1 MTRLPS
7 LGETLVLV
15 VLIATVV
22 LCSGLNRYPV
32 WEPDEARHAEIGREM
47 LAAPGWEGWVAPSL
61 NGEPYRNKPA
71 LFYWLVAAAFALL
84 GVTER
89 AARLVP
95 AASGLA
101 TVVAVSWWAA
111 GRWGTRAGVVA
122 GVVLVTA
129 LQFAVLGR
137 FVSPDMTVTL
147 WTTLGVLA
155 VERFAE
161 RPGTSLVPAAVAA
174 ALGMLAKGLV
184 APVVIGSVGISY
196 LAARRRLALLR
207 PHRLAAAA
215 LVFLVLVLPWHLAVA
230 VLDPG
235 YLRQLYVSQHWQ
247 RVVDA
252 EGSLHA
258 RSVLFYVPVLLAGFL
273 PWSPLL
279 PASLLGTLRR
289 ERRGAP
295 ELLCALWAGLVLLLF
310 SLAQGKLA
318 PYILPA
324 LPPLAL
330 LTARHLERVV
340 WVGDAA
346 RERRLTRAGLWV
358 CAGLL
363 ALAPLAII
371 GLAATTYDGVFVPLS
386 LASLVMLPAAAGLAL
401 LLRRGHL
408 GGAVLATAGTAT
420 GLLLLFFL
428 VAAPRLGDLT
438 SLRFL
443 ARAVAATPEQWAAP
457 LVAYHLQAP
466 AMSFYLGRPVLLLDQ
481 PRQLRALL
489 AEHALVF
496 VVTSPQHVPQLVASG
511 PFVPWRVGPRRALFA
526 SQPPPPNLDSLDRP
540 AS

>member
-1 MTRLPS
+1 
-7 LGETLVLV
+7 
-15 VLIATVV
+15 
-22 LCSGLNRYPV
+22 
-32 WEPDEARHAEIGREM
+32 M

-71 LFYWLVAAAFALL
+71 PFYWLVAAAFALL

-111 GRWGTRAGVVA
+111 GRRGAPAGVVA
-122 GVVLVTA
+122 GVGVGTA
-129 LQFAVLGR
+129 APVAVLGR

-252 EGSLHA
+252 GGG
-258 RSVLFYVPVLLAGFL
+258 LLARGVLSCVRVL
-273 PWSPLL
+273 PAASPRWTPLL
-279 PASLLGTLRR
+279 RASLLGAW
-289 ERRGAP
+289 RRGGGGAR
-295 ELLCALWAGLVLLLF
+295 ELLCALGGGLVLLLF
-310 SLAQGKLA
+310 SLARGRRA
-318 PYILPA
+318 PYTLRA

-330 LTARHLERVV
+330 LTARHLE
-340 WVGDAA
+340 
-346 RERRLTRAGLWV
+346 
-358 CAGLL
+358 
-363 ALAPLAII
+363 
-371 GLAATTYDGVFVPLS
+371 
-386 LASLVMLPAAAGLAL
+386 
-401 LLRRGHL
+401 
-408 GGAVLATAGTAT
+408 
-420 GLLLLFFL
+420 
-428 VAAPRLGDLT
+428 
-438 SLRFL
+438 
-443 ARAVAATPEQWAAP
+443 
-457 LVAYHLQAP
+457 
-466 AMSFYLGRPVLLLDQ
+466 
-481 PRQLRALL
+481 
-489 AEHALVF
+489 
-496 VVTSPQHVPQLVASG
+496 
-511 PFVPWRVGPRRALFA
+511 
-526 SQPPPPNLDSLDRP
+526 
-540 AS
+540 